1 MAPMSGMDDLLFTEP
16 VLRPK
21 EFAIKRRRDRESRGA
36 QVDSKMILRGALPY
50 AVISVVA
57 LLLTLPAIFAPIMTH
72 DSFWIDFVWADQFTA
87 LLRQGQIYPRWLP
100 QSHDGLGAPIFY
112 FYPPLAFYLT
122 GVLGLGGLSTYAS
135 IIAAFGVAL
144 AASGATMYLW
154 LKGWT
159 TRPLLVALLF
169 MAAPYHLLDFYR
181 RGALAEFCAFALLP
195 LVALGLRRA
204 IKGEGFVLLAI
215 SYAAIILTHLPAAL
229 LTSVFFIGPSLLFV
243 LFRDRDRLLGMVI
256 GVGMGIGLAA
266 LYLVP
271 MLTLQDA
278 VSIEKMISVPQY
290 QAINWSLLTTD
301 LWPSRPGMMLA
312 TGLCGAIAIAST
324 AMIFAKQDM
333 WAWAAIALCIIILGL
348 VPRFWSLPLIANIQ
362 FPWRT
367 LMLAEFAVLTA
378 FARTP
383 LRPVIATLALLPM
396 LTYSLIFLKPIHL
409 AEQKPISELARDHID
424 VIEYLPKGATAEFGW
439 YSQWALDLA
448 RDHRHATA
456 KAGRAIAPHFYFPA
470 WTVRCDRVVIPSFP
484 DPTTKLLSWRGQA
497 TCPATIETT
506 RAEWIGLA
514 LSIGSLLA
522 LLLAMWRRHAS

>member
-1 MAPMSGMDDLLFTEP
+1 MAPMSGMDDLLFIEP

-21 EFAIKRRRDRESRGA
+21 EFAIKRRRDRGRRGL
-36 QVDSKMILRGALPY
+36 SMNNKMLFRSLFPY
-50 AVISVVA
+50 SAISVVA

-87 LLRQGQIYPRWLP
+87 LLREGQIYPRWLP

-135 IIAAFGVAL
+135 IITAFGVAL

-159 TRPLLVALLF
+159 ARPLLAALLF

-195 LVALGLRRA
+195 LVALGLRKA
-204 IKGEGFVLLAI
+204 IRGEGFVLLAI

-229 LTSVFFIGPSLLFV
+229 LTSLFIIGPGLLFV
-243 LFRDRDRLLGMVI
+243 LLRRREHLMGMVQ
-256 GVGMGIGLAA
+256 GVGLGIGLAA
-266 LYLVP
+266 TYLVP

-290 QAINWSLLTTD
+290 QAINWSLLTPE
-301 LWPSRPGMMLA
+301 LWPSRTGMMLA
-312 TGLCGAIAIAST
+312 AGLCGAITLVSA
-324 AMIFAKQDM
+324 AMLLIKRDM
-333 WAWAAIALCIIILGL
+333 WAWASIGLCVIILGL
-348 VPRFWSLPLIANIQ
+348 VPRFWSLPLIANVQ

-367 LMLAEFAVLTA
+367 LMLAEFAALTA

-396 LTYSLIFLKPIHL
+396 VTFSLVFLKPIHL
-409 AEQKPISELARDHID
+409 AEQKPISELKLLHID
-424 VIEYLPKGATAEFGW
+424 VIEYLPSGATAEFGW

-448 RDHRHATA
+448 RRHRSVIA
-456 KAGRAIAPHFYFPA
+456 KNGRAIAPHFYFPA
-470 WTVRCDRVVIPSFP
+470 WTVRCDGVVIRSFP
-484 DPTTKLLSWRGQA
+484 DPTTKLLSWRGPP

-522 LLLAMWRRHAS
+522 LLLAMWRRKTS